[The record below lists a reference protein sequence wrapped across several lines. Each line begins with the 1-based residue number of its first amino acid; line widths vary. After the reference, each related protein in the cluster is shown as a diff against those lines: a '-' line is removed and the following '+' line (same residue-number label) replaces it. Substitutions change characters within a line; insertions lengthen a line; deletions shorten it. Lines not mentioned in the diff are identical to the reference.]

1 MPVSAFLPIA
11 SCRAKFHRRLSQ
23 LAGKV
28 CPVSRADPSEAGQ
41 VELDDHHGEG
51 SLNVISSFLQFLGIV
66 LGSKNGAKSGTTL
79 KERCKT

>member
-51 SLNVISSFLQFLGIV
+51 SLNVISSVSVQKVAVFGDCFGVEKRRQ
-66 LGSKNGAKSGTTL
+66 KWDHA
-79 KERCKT
+79 